1 MAKPIWTGAISFGLL
16 NIPVQLMPAE
26 RRVDLHFRLL
36 DSRDNKR
43 VRYERVNAETGDEV
57 PWKDVV
63 KAYEYDKGSYVVLEE
78 EDLKKAAP
86 ESKESVDIE
95 SFIDVAAIGP
105 QYFEK
110 PYFLVPTRK
119 SEKGYV
125 LLRETLREQKKAGL
139 ARVVIRTR
147 EYLALVMVQDQALM
161 LMLLRYPQE
170 LVAVDEYAFPEKTA
184 KGFRIAAKELEMAE
198 QLVKS
203 MTANWNP
210 KQHKDEFRERLNK
223 VIQARIGKKK
233 VVKNAEPEDEGD
245 KEASTN
251 VVDFMSLLKKSLDQ
265 GKRTPP
271 ARKAPAK
278 KAASKT
284 VARKRPAAK
293 RRAAK

>member
-43 VRYERVNAETGDEV
+43 VRYERVNADTGEEV

-95 SFIDVAAIGP
+95 AFIDVAALGP

-125 LLRETLREQKKAGL
+125 LLRETLREQQKAGL

-147 EYLALVMVQDQALM
+147 EYLALVMVQQEALM
-161 LMLLRYPQE
+161 LMLMRYPQE
-170 LVAVDEYAFPEKTA
+170 LVPADDYAFPAKAA
-184 KGFRIAAKELEMAE
+184 KGFRISAKELEMAE

-203 MTANWNP
+203 MTAKWNP

-223 VIQARIGKKK
+223 VIQARIGKKR
-233 VVKNAEPEDEGD
+233 VVKNAEPETERDED
-245 KEASTN
+245 ASTN

-265 GKRTPP
+265 GRRTPAASKSVAKKT
-271 ARKAPAK
+271 ARKAP
-278 KAASKT
+278 
-284 VARKRPAAK
+284 ARKRPAAR